1 MNNMHYAI
9 RNLNVGAGDEI
20 HLDNINIDLPAS
32 GVVTIMGRTLAGKTT
47 LLKVMAGLQ
56 AASSGAFLQ
65 NGVDLLTI
73 PAWKRR
79 VGMVYQQFVNYPH
92 LNVRDN
98 ISFPLK
104 RAGFSAAEIEKKLA
118 YVSELLGL
126 NEYFDRRPAEL
137 SGGQQQRVALARSLV
152 KETDLLLLDEP
163 LVNLDYKLREQLRD
177 EFRRI
182 FAVSGDRLVVY
193 ATTDPAEA
201 MILHGQVIILHE
213 GKVIQSGDYR
223 DVYHFPANT
232 IAAQVYND
240 PPMNLLD
247 GEIGDGKINV
257 DGGLL
262 LGIPPHLASLAPG
275 RYVFGIRAIDIAPG
289 GSLRAPLALAEVNGS
304 TTVFHLDLA
313 GKSLVIEQEGV
324 YPLAVGAM
332 VEFSPDISRI
342 YAFDTLSGECIIA
355 PARKSVSGQKSAH
368 GQKEAVGQGEN

>member
-1 MNNMHYAI
+1 MNDMHYAI
-9 RNLNVGAGDEI
+9 RDLNVGIGDQI
-20 HLDNINIDLPAS
+20 HLDNINIKLPAS

-56 AASSGAFLQ
+56 AATSGSFIQ

-92 LNVRDN
+92 LSVRQN

-104 RAGFSAAEIEKKLA
+104 RAKFSAGDIEKKLT

-126 NEYFDRRPAEL
+126 EEYLDRRPSEL

-152 KETDLLLLDEP
+152 KQTDLLLLDEP
-163 LVNLDYKLREQLRD
+163 LVNLDYKLREQLRE

-182 FAVSGDRLVVY
+182 FAASGDRLVVY

-213 GKVIQSGDYR
+213 GRVIQSGDYR

-240 PPMNLLD
+240 PPMNLLE
-247 GEIGDGKINV
+247 GEIAEGKIHLG
-257 DGGLL
+257 GGLHL
-262 LGIPPHLASLAPG
+262 DIPPHFATLSPG
-275 RYVFGIRAIDIAPG
+275 SYMFGVRAMDIAIG
-289 GSLRAPLALAEVNGS
+289 GAFAAPLALAEVNGS

-313 GKSLVIEQEGV
+313 GKPLVIEQEGV
-324 YPLAVGAM
+324 HPLAVGAR
-332 VEFSPDISRI
+332 VDFSPDISRL
-342 YAFDTLSGECIIA
+342 YAFDALMGDLVVA
-355 PARKSVSGQKSAH
+355 PARKSVSGQKTIS
-368 GQKEAVGQGEN
+368 GQGAD